1 MTTNASTIGRCPN
14 CNERIP
20 STWILIEYEN
30 DDGTTGLWVEM
41 DGRKLR
47 KYGVGCRTSGTV
59 GTVDPRLAYGTYGNV
74 GRRFFVMFPGWGNQR
89 QTLL

>member
-1 MTTNASTIGRCPN
+1 MTTEPRGS
-14 CNERIP
+14 
-20 STWILIEYEN
+20 
-30 DDGTTGLWVEM
+30 GLSVQRVMMLWVQSEELVEM

-47 KYGVGCRTSGTV
+47 KYGVGCGTSGTV
-59 GTVDPRLAYGTYGNV
+59 GTVDPRSAYGTYGNV